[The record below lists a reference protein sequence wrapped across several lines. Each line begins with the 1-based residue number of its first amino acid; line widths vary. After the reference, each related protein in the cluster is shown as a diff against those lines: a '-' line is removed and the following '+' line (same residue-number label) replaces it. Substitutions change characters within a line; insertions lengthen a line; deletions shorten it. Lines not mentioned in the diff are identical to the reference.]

1 MKLTDI
7 VQLNEAEV
15 DAAFLQK
22 VKAALSKV
30 QTGGTGAT
38 ASGAEGD
45 GTRGGNS
52 RIDAIRAN
60 RDVRDQVRTGQ
71 HEMNKKFD
79 AIVAKAQDTVDITSA
94 FVDLP
99 QEVAGRDE
107 GEELMLRKSLIGYAN
122 KKYLGG
128 PDENFRVNTRAMAQ
142 EILRKRGPVAASNEP
157 EDTRTIAQRQA
168 AGQQAARDA
177 NAQGVNMN
185 TGPVELDF

>member
-7 VQLNEAEV
+7 VKLNEAEV

-22 VKAALSKV
+22 VKAALGKV

-45 GTRGGNS
+45 GTRSGPGSS
-52 RIDAIRAN
+52 RREVA
-60 RDVRDQVRTGQ
+60 DQIRTGK

-79 AIVAKAQDTVDITSA
+79 DIVAKASDPIEISGA
-94 FVDLP
+94 FVELP
-99 QEVAGRDE
+99 REAFPRDQ
-107 GEELMLRKSLIGYAN
+107 GEELFARQGLLGYAN

-128 PDENFRVNTRAMAQ
+128 PDQNFSANTRDMAVK
-142 EILRKRGPVAASNEP
+142 ILRKRGPATASNEP
-157 EDTRTIAQRQA
+157 QDTRSDAERQA
-168 AGQQAARDA
+168 AGQQVARDA